1 MKTYQAPEII
11 ITEMPAYDEI
21 MLSAENYLDPDDLF
35 LYSDTIT
42 TLINEG
48 KTDQVS
54 RYYR

>member
-11 ITEMPAYDEI
+11 ITEMPAFEEI
-21 MLSAENYLDPDDLF
+21 MSSAENYLESDDMF

-48 KTDQVS
+48 KTDQVF

>member
-1 MKTYQAPEII
+1 MKTYQVPEII
-11 ITEMPAYDEI
+11 ITEMPAFEEI
-21 MLSAENYLDPDDLF
+21 MSSENYLESDDMF